1 MTRSEQTSLWPGV
14 ADWGEDR
21 PAEDAGGSG
30 RPRLRYVDRA
40 QVRMRVVEVER
51 LIEEDHPA
59 RAIWEFVGRLD
70 LREYEEEIWAVEG
83 VAGRTAYNP
92 QLLISLWVYAYS
104 CGVGSARAIAR
115 LCETD
120 RAYQWLT
127 GMESISGHTLS
138 DFRVGHVEA
147 LRKLFVQVL
156 GLLSAEGL
164 VTLERVMQDGTKIR
178 ASAAADSFR
187 TGSRIEEKLKEAREH
202 VEAVEAKE
210 EEEASLQ
217 MARARER
224 ARRERQER
232 LATALEEWKG
242 LQEEKADAKRR
253 VSVTDPDAR
262 VMKQADGGYAPSY
275 NVQITTDAAEQIVVG
290 VGVTQDGNDSGQLMP
305 ALERLEETLGVKPA
319 QVVADS
325 MYVTRNNIVATASA
339 GVDLIGPAEDVE
351 SKAAASYEQ
360 RGVGDAYRAE
370 AFVYDEASDSYRC
383 PEGKVLSHRA
393 KRECRSEVM
402 HRYCARWR
410 DCRDCPAKGQ
420 CCPGNKKEGRSI
432 QRPESFQEVVEF
444 RKKMETEQART
455 IYRRRAQVAETP
467 NLWLK
472 SKFNLRQFHVR
483 GGTQSEHGSSLG
495 VSDLQHPLLVP
506 AEVAAASRRSGSG
519 GLKNQDRGLW

>member
-1 MTRSEQTSLWPGV
+1 MTRSEQRSLWPGL
-14 ADWGEDR
+14 AGQGETG
-21 PAEDAGGSG
+21 AGKGGGASA
-30 RPRLRYVDRA
+30 RPRLRSVDRA
-40 QVRMRVVEVER
+40 QVQMRVVEVER
-51 LIEEDHPA
+51 LIDEDHPA
-59 RAIWEFVGRLD
+59 RAIWEFVGKLD
-70 LREYEEEIWAVEG
+70 LSEFEEEIRALEG
-83 VAGRTAYNP
+83 SARRTAYDP
-92 QLLISLWVYAYS
+92 RLLISLWVYGYS

-120 RAYQWLT
+120 PAYQWLT
-127 GMESISGHTLS
+127 GMEPISGHTLS
-138 DFRVGHVEA
+138 DFRVGHEKA
-147 LRKLFVQVL
+147 LKELFVQVL

-178 ASAAADSFR
+178 ASASADSFR
-187 TGSRIEEKLKEAREH
+187 TGSRIEEKLQRAREH
-202 VEAVEAKE
+202 VEAVEAEE

-217 MARARER
+217 MVRARER

-232 LATALEEWKG
+232 LATALEEWKE

-290 VGVTQDGNDSGQLMP
+290 VGVTQDGNDWGQLAP
-305 ALERLEETLGVKPA
+305 ALKRLQETLGVVPA

-325 MYVTRNNIVATASA
+325 GYVTRNNIVATASA
-339 GVDLIGPAEDVE
+339 GVELIGPAEDVE
-351 SKAAASYEQ
+351 NKAAASYEQ
-360 RGVGDAYRAE
+360 RGVGEAYRAE
-370 AFVYDEASDSYRC
+370 AFVYDEASNSYRC
-383 PEGKVLSHRA
+383 PEGKVLLYRG
-393 KRECRSEVM
+393 KRERRSEII

-410 DCRDCPAKGQ
+410 DCRDCPVKGQ

-455 IYRRRAQVAETP
+455 IYRQRAHVAESP
-467 NLWLK
+467 NLWVK

-483 GGTQSEHGSSLG
+483 GVANAGMEALWACLTYNIRCWHRLRWRP
-495 VSDLQHPLLVP
+495 HCT
-506 AEVAAASRRSGSG
+506 AAAVVV
-519 GLKNQDRGLW
+519 

>member
-14 ADWGEDR
+14 ANRGEDL
-21 PAEDAGGSG
+21 PAEVAGGSG
-30 RPRLRYVDRA
+30 RPRLKFVDRA
-40 QVRMRVVEVER
+40 QVQMRVVDVER
-51 LIEEDHPA
+51 LIDEDHPA
-59 RAIWEFVGRLD
+59 RAIWEFVGKLD
-70 LREYEEEIWAVEG
+70 LSEFEEEIRALEG
-83 VAGRTAYNP
+83 SAGRTAYDP
-92 QLLISLWVYAYS
+92 RLLISLWVYAYS

-120 RAYQWLT
+120 PAYQWLT

-138 DFRVGHVEA
+138 DFRVGHEEA

-178 ASAAADSFR
+178 AAAAADSFR
-187 TGSRIEEKLKEAREH
+187 TGSRIEEKLRLAREH
-202 VEAVEAKE
+202 VEAVEAE

-253 VSVTDPDAR
+253 VSVTDPEAR
-262 VMKQADGGYAPSY
+262 VMKQAHGGFAPSY

-290 VGVTQDGNDSGQLMP
+290 VGVTQDGNDWGQLAP
-305 ALERLEETLGVKPA
+305 ALKRLQETLGVTPA

-325 MYVTRNNIVATASA
+325 GYVTRNNIVATAAA
-339 GVDLIGPAEDVE
+339 GIELIGPAADLNI
-351 SKAAASYEQ
+351 KAAASYEQ
-360 RGVGDAYRAE
+360 RGVGKAYRAE

-383 PEGKVLSHRA
+383 PEGKVLSHRG
-393 KRECRSEVM
+393 KRQRRSEIM
-402 HRYCARWR
+402 HRYCASWS

-444 RKKMETEQART
+444 REKMETERARE
-455 IYRRRAQVAETP
+455 IYRQRAQVAESP

-483 GGTQSEHGSSLG
+483 GAPKVNLEALWACLTYNIRCWCRLRWR
-495 VSDLQHPLLVP
+495 PLR
-506 AEVAAASRRSGSG
+506 AAAAAVV
-519 GLKNQDRGLW
+519 